1 MLSKTGRRVKRLE
14 NQRRIQALAWI
25 TAICLLGDSM
35 LYVVLPIHWKEIG
48 LSSLWEVGI
57 LLSANRLIR
66 LPLNPL
72 IGWLYRSIST
82 RTGVLLA
89 VSLAAITTASYGIVG
104 SFWVLLLMRI
114 LWGIAWSFLRLGGYL
129 TVMQLSDSGNRG
141 RYIGTYNGISGIG
154 GLVGML
160 VGSFAVDHFGM
171 RAVSLIFGAIALLSI
186 PYVIRHISD
195 SRIEIHTDLSQGAPR
210 MSPWRVPTVLW
221 MLVTGLATALV
232 FQGMFNATLSR
243 LIQVHESTF
252 VTIGVFTI
260 GAASLTGILQAIRS
274 SWQPWLAPLI
284 GRGFDRAARPHRVV
298 AAVLL
303 ASACLLA
310 MLPMPMPFGVWIVL
324 LLGLQL
330 VISAVTTVVDSF
342 ATEVS
347 ASQPSK
353 VAIMTAYTVTTDL
366 GASIGPTLAYTLDAA
381 TGTASIYWCA
391 AVIVLAISL
400 RWLIP
405 IPASSNRNQHN
416 KGSESIAD

>member
-1 MLSKTGRRVKRLE
+1 VRRLE
-14 NQRRIQALAWI
+14 NKQKIQALAWI

-89 VSLAAITTASYGIVG
+89 VSLAAVTTASYGVVG
-104 SFWVLLLMRI
+104 SFWVLLVMRA

-141 RYIGTYNGISGIG
+141 RFIGTYNGISGIG

-160 VGSFAVDHFGM
+160 VGSFAVDLFGM
-171 RAVSLIFGAIALLSI
+171 RTVSLVFGAIALLSI
-186 PYVIRHISD
+186 PYVLRYISD
-195 SRIEIHTDLSQGAPR
+195 SRIEIPADGTKHEHRVSF
-210 MSPWRVPTVLW
+210 WRVPTVLW
-221 MLVTGLATALV
+221 MLITGLAMALV

-252 VTIGVFTI
+252 VTIGAMTI
-260 GAASLTGILQAIRS
+260 GAASLTGILQAIRA
-274 SWQPWLAPLI
+274 SWQPWLAPFI

-298 AAVLL
+298 AAVLV
-303 ASACLLA
+303 AAACLLA
-310 MLPMPMPFGVWIVL
+310 MVPLQMPFGIWIVL

-347 ASQPSK
+347 ASQPAK

-381 TGTASIYWCA
+381 TGTSSIYWCA
-391 AVIVLAISL
+391 AVIVLAISI
-400 RWLIP
+400 RWMIP
-405 IPASSNRNQHN
+405 ISTASNRREYN